1 MQKTFKNK
9 QKQKLQQLNGIAKL
23 SLTVSIWTELLY
35 IHLIVRPPVSTV
47 TFFSCI
53 FFFPL
58 LSHAT
63 SQSPIPLFSV
73 PPFSTTL
80 PHPHPTEATQPL
92 LTMVDNGHGHGG
104 HEHGEHRHGG
114 HGHDDHFSEVHVH
127 CSPPKFF
134 YLSFA
139 QWNVV

>member
-63 SQSPIPLFSV
+63 SQSPIPPFSV
-73 PPFSTTL
+73 PPFS
-80 PHPHPTEATQPL
+80 TEATQPL

-127 CSPPKFF
+127 HSIFSR
-134 YLSFA
+134 LSFA
-139 QWNVV
+139 QWNVVWLNNKPKF